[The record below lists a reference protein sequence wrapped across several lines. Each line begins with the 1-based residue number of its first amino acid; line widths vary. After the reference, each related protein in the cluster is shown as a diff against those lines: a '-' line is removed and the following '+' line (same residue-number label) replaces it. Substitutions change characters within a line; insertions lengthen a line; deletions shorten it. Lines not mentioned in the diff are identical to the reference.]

1 MTLYLV
7 LYDKEIKM
15 FFTKYFQTEHDMDKF
30 KNKLK
35 YSKKLFVIEDS
46 RDNYYLYHD

>member
-15 FFTKYFQTEHDMDKF
+15 FFTKYFHTEHDMDKF
-30 KNKLK
+30 KNKLRF
-35 YSKKLFVIEDS
+35 SKSLFVIEDS
-46 RDNYYLYHD
+46 RDIYFPYLD